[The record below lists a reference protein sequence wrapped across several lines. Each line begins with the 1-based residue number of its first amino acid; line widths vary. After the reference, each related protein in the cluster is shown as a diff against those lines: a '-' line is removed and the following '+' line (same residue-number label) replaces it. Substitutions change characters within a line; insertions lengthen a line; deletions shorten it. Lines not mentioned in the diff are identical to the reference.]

1 MKNHAINP
9 LAELNHAE
17 LQQITDRIIY
27 LRQDVL
33 CMSQQQFAD
42 VIGIS
47 QTYLSLLENQNK
59 EFNIELIMQIV
70 SSLNVNLNWLI
81 YGIGGNDNIFQ
92 ARHNKL
98 HQQSEA
104 LDALKKAYSLRDT
117 DIEFIQRYISLSDKE
132 RSSLSKMSEVM
143 RKLF

>member
-42 VIGIS
+42 VVGIS
-47 QTYLSLLENQNK
+47 QTYLSLLENQKK
-59 EFNIELIMQIV
+59 EFLC
-70 SSLNVNLNWLI
+70 
-81 YGIGGNDNIFQ
+81 
-92 ARHNKL
+92 R
-98 HQQSEA
+98 
-104 LDALKKAYSLRDT
+104 
-117 DIEFIQRYISLSDKE
+117 
-132 RSSLSKMSEVM
+132 
-143 RKLF
+143 LFHP